1 MKTKFITQKP
11 SFAKKYEIHRQRL
24 MKVLNFRKL
33 ILSWGDYDH
42 FPSGMIGELYAES
55 YLGLTRAKKGQSGF
69 DGIIKKK
76 KIQVKTKDGGNDSDT
91 GVYFSIPDKNYKSF
105 DQLLGVRI
113 LTKERNAIKSSL
125 QVSHIGP
132 IPKNALRKIE
142 TKRKNERRYYLRDLL
157 LLGFTEEIVIKK
169 R

>member
-1 MKTKFITQKP
+1 
-11 SFAKKYEIHRQRL
+11 
-24 MKVLNFRKL
+24 
-33 ILSWGDYDH
+33 
-42 FPSGMIGELYAES
+42 MIGELYAES
-55 YLGLTRAKKGQSGF
+55 YLGLIRAKKGQSGF

-76 KIQVKTKDGGNDSDT
+76 RIQVKTKDGGNASDT
-91 GVYFSIPDKNYKSF
+91 GVYFSIPNKNYKSF

-113 LTKERNAIKSSL
+113 LTKERNAVKNSL
-125 QVSHIGP
+125 QSHIGP

-142 TKRKNERRYYLRDLL
+142 TKRKNERRYYLSDLL